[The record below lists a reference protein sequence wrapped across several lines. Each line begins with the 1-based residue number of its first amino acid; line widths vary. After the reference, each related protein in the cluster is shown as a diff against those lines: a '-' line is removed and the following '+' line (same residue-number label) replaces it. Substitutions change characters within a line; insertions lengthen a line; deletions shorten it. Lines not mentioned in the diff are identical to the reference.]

1 MAEEDDTRQDMKRT
15 GRFVYGP
22 RPVGAL
28 VPSIARVA
36 FRRTPAAVAQIM
48 LDWPQIVGPGLA
60 AVTEPRRLASGTLT
74 LACAGPMAMQ
84 LQHMAIEV
92 MNRINGHVGTPIVRA
107 LRFVQVH
114 KLAPDVK
121 PAPARIPPAAVTAT
135 EKKLADFPAGELR
148 DALARLGQQVHT
160 PRPPTPPHSTRRG
173 RAG

>member
-1 MAEEDDTRQDMKRT
+1 MAEDDDTRRDMKRS
-15 GRFVYGP
+15 GRFVHGP

-28 VPSIARVA
+28 VPAIARPA

-60 AVTEPRRLASGTLT
+60 QVTEPRRLSGGTLT
-74 LACAGPMAMQ
+74 LACAGPMAME

-114 KLAPDVK
+114 TL
-121 PAPARIPPAAVTAT
+121 RPAAAPPRAAIPQAAVAAT
-135 EKKLADFPAGELR
+135 EKKLNDFPPGELR
-148 DALARLGQQVHT
+148 DALARLGQQVHA
-160 PRPPTPPHSTRRG
+160 PRKPSTRRG
-173 RAG
+173 RFG